1 MILDSYTPMAY
12 KWNQN
17 RMNDLYFEKLNTGVG
32 QAGKIR
38 RGQMKPGRVFKFKP
52 ADIKKIRHNLAKSQ
66 AEFAMMIGVSI
77 STLQNWEQGRRQP
90 EGPAR
95 ALLKIAAENPEAVD
109 KALSA

>member
-1 MILDSYTPMAY
+1 MKEKD
-12 KWNQN
+12 
-17 RMNDLYFEKLNTGVG
+17 FEKLRKSVR
-32 QAGKIR
+32 QAGQIR
-38 RGQMKPGRVFKFKP
+38 RGETKPSREFKFDP
-52 ADIKKIRHNLAKSQ
+52 ADIKQIRHKLAKSQ

>member
-1 MILDSYTPMAY
+1 MKEKD
-12 KWNQN
+12 
-17 RMNDLYFEKLNTGVG
+17 FEKLKTSVR

-38 RGQMKPGRVFKFKP
+38 RGKMKPGRVIKFNP
-52 ADIKKIRHNLAKSQ
+52 ADIKKIRHGLTKSQ
-66 AEFAMMIGVSI
+66 AEFAMMIGVSV

>member
-1 MILDSYTPMAY
+1 
-12 KWNQN
+12 
-17 RMNDLYFEKLNTGVG
+17 MNEKEFEKLKNSVR

-38 RGQMKPGRVFKFKP
+38 RGKMKPGRVIEFDP
-52 ADIKKIRHNLAKSQ
+52 ADIKKIRHKLAKSQ